1 MQETLQILSLV
12 QEDPLESSV
21 QSLSHVWLFGTPWT
35 AARQASLSITN
46 SGSLLKLMSIESAMP
61 SNHFILCC
69 PLLRMTEGFRTQRA
83 VIRLMTQSSP
93 WGSRTVMEITL
104 LQVRNIK
111 LYFICWN
118 TLFSFFKM
126 LYFHGNQATQWLGSD
141 LREKSLAYGTVG
153 KKVSLSEA
161 LTRARH
167 RQLVPFQVLVVLPG
181 IADLSVFPAQ
191 GQTPTMPS
199 L

>member
-1 MQETLQILSLV
+1 MPCSPGKIWSWVSSETLDLKHPSPPSHHRSPIKPPLAWLVMQSFPDHSITQIRWTRHASGL
-12 QEDPLESSV
+12 SSV

-126 LYFHGNQATQWLGSD
+126 L
-141 LREKSLAYGTVG
+141 
-153 KKVSLSEA
+153 
-161 LTRARH
+161 
-167 RQLVPFQVLVVLPG
+167 
-181 IADLSVFPAQ
+181 
-191 GQTPTMPS
+191 
-199 L
+199 